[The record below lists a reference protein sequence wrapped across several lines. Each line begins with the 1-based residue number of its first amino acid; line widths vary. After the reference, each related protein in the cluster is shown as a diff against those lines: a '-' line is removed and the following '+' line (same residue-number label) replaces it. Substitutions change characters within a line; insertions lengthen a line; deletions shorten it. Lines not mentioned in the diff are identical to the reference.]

1 VGQFGGAA
9 CWRGSD
15 LAHRRDWIVPLR
27 DAHVAELVAVVDRLL
42 GAGTPLA
49 AITLDDVALPQL
61 GPVLADVLDEL
72 LDGRGFVLLRGLPV
86 DALSPAQLECAFWC
100 IGLHLGIPIPQNDA
114 GEVLVHVRDAG
125 LDFADPTV
133 RGYQTN
139 QRLDYHS
146 DSTDVVGLLC
156 VQPAKAGG
164 ISTIVSSTAIHD
176 ELERTRPDLAA
187 LLREPWWFDRRKAD
201 TADGFF
207 TRRICAPH
215 GGRLYTHYGRA
226 HIESA
231 VRGPQVPP
239 LRPEQ
244 LEALDAFDALAN
256 APELVLDMAFQAG
269 DMQFLDNYKILHA
282 RTDYEDWPEPE
293 RRRDLLRLWL
303 TVRRPLDL
311 PDDFTQGGITNRAT
325 AFGA

>member
-1 VGQFGGAA
+1 VTQFGGAA
-9 CWRGSD
+9 SWRGCD
-15 LAHRRDWIVPLR
+15 LATHRDWIVPLG
-27 DAHVAELVAVVDRLL
+27 DPHVAELVDVVDHLL
-42 GAGTPLA
+42 ATGTPLG
-49 AITLDDVALPQL
+49 AIALEDVRLPRL
-61 GPVLADVLDEL
+61 GPVLTGALDEL

-86 DALSPAQLECAFWC
+86 DALTTAQVECAFWC
-100 IGLHLGIPIPQNDA
+100 MGLHLGIPIPQNDA
-114 GEVLVHVRDAG
+114 HEMLVHVRDAG

-156 VQPAKAGG
+156 RQPARSGG
-164 ISTIVSSTAIHD
+164 VSTIVSSTAIHD
-176 ELERTRPDLAA
+176 ELERRRPDLAA

-201 TADGFF
+201 TADNFF
-207 TRRICAPH
+207 TRRICAAH
-215 GGRLYTHYGRA
+215 NGRLYTHYGRA

-231 VRGPQVPP
+231 VRGPQVPA
-239 LRPEQ
+239 LRADQ
-244 LEALDAFDALAN
+244 VEALDAFDALAN
-256 APELVLDMAFQAG
+256 SPELVLDMAFQPG

-282 RTDYEDWPEPE
+282 RTDYVDWPEPE

-311 PDDFTQGGITNRAT
+311 PADFTQGGITNRDA
-325 AFGA
+325 AFS